1 MSKDLVMYF
10 LNDLGAKYP
19 LRIKNVKEDVDE
31 NSVEMLMDLIL
42 AKDVFKIKEGSIKV
56 KQYAELIDTKIEKYD
71 FK

>member
-10 LNDLGAKYP
+10 LNDLGAKCP

-31 NSVEMLMDLIL
+31 NSVETLMDLIL

>member
-10 LNDLGAKYP
+10 LNDLGAKCP